1 MKEPRSSAGPKGDRP
16 EAESPSSPSR
26 PTRLY
31 YDCPASPSR
40 QARES
45 PSKPGTQA
53 AAEAALERRAA
64 ALADRHRAM
73 RKRAKKL
80 RQRLAN
86 TSGPIVWTRED
97 GPDGVSEEDGANE
110 VGAAPL
116 PACVEAAKPRLVAL
130 ASAVAKRKQDAM
142 ASAHKEV
149 NVALAEAGAAAAP
162 RGFLSMLLRTPGGAR
177 RFD

>member
-1 MKEPRSSAGPKGDRP
+1 MRRRLLAAEERRREYLNLVRDRATGSAVKEPRSSAGPKGDRP

-40 QARES
+40 QTRES

-86 TSGPIVWTRED
+86 TSGPIAWTRED
-97 GPDGVSEEDGANE
+97 GPDGVGEEEEIG
-110 VGAAPL
+110 
-116 PACVEAAKPRLVAL
+116 R
-130 ASAVAKRKQDAM
+130 ASCRERV
-142 ASAHKEV
+142 
-149 NVALAEAGAAAAP
+149 
-162 RGFLSMLLRTPGGAR
+162 
-177 RFD
+177 